1 MYVIMKRKKG
11 VFMKKGLGILKL
23 IACVAVAVI
32 AAVYYYIQLPAINIH
47 SPGFWKFII
56 FIMII
61 ATMAVWIMNHDKSKE
76 GRQFVNKM
84 AAKDYIF
91 DFKTRSGALIFKLVG
106 GVTILLV
113 VIYFVGNILSSPII
127 NASKYQ
133 KLLTVETRNFTD
145 DIKEVSYDKI
155 PLLDKDSAS
164 IIGTRVM
171 GTMVDMVSQ
180 YEVDD
185 MYSQINYKEKPVRVT
200 PLRYGNLIKWFTNH
214 RNGIPA
220 YIRIDMTTQEAE
232 CVRLSEGIKYSESDH
247 FSRYIYR
254 HLRFAYPTYIFD
266 DINFEIDDNGTPYW
280 VCPVKKYNIGLFG
293 GQTVGRVVLC
303 NAITG
308 EMTDYDVKDVP
319 TWVDKVY
326 SAELLIDLYDY
337 NGSLKH
343 GFINSVLSQKDCLK
357 TTDGYNYIAL
367 EDDVWV
373 YTGITSVGQDNS
385 NVGFVLMNQRTMET
399 RYYEVSGAEEYSAM
413 DSAKGRVQNL
423 GYTATFP
430 LIINVSSQPTYFMA
444 LKDGAG
450 LVKSYA
456 MLNIEKYQNV
466 AIGDSVLQCE
476 SNYIQ
481 LLKDNGIVDE
491 TQTEI
496 VDTKNI
502 QGVITK
508 IMPVVVD
515 GNSHMYFMLEG
526 SSSIYDADVS
536 KYVDIIRY
544 EAGMNISIQ
553 YTESTEEKALNTVTG
568 IVSQIAGKN

>member
-1 MYVIMKRKKG
+1 MQAGIIKIGRRLVL
-11 VFMKKGLGILKL
+11 KKGLKGLK
-23 IACVAVAVI
+23 AVAFVVVAAI
-32 AAVYYYIQLPAINIH
+32 AALYYYIELPAINIH

-56 FIMII
+56 FVMLIV
-61 ATMAVWIMNHDKSKE
+61 TVEVWLMNHRKAAGGGRYRGNISAKE
-76 GRQFVNKM
+76 F
-84 AAKDYIF
+84 F
-91 DFKTRSGALIFKLVG
+91 SDFKTRAGSVLFKTAFVCT
-106 GVTILLV
+106 VILV
-113 VIYFVGNILSSPII
+113 VLYVAGNILSSPVI

-133 KLLTVETRNFTD
+133 QLLKVETRNFTD

-214 RNGIPA
+214 KNGIPA

-232 CVRLSEGIKYSESDH
+232 CVRLTEGIKYSKSDH

-303 NAITG
+303 NAVTG
-308 EMTDYDVKDVP
+308 EMTDYSVDEVP

-326 SAELLIDLYDY
+326 SAELLINLYDY

-430 LIINVSSQPTYFMA
+430 LIINISGQPTYFMA

-476 SNYIQ
+476 SNYIK
-481 LLKDNGIVDE
+481 LLKDNGIVEEQQPEVKE
-491 TQTEI
+491 TKKVKDI
-496 VDTKNI
+496 I
-502 QGVITK
+502 SK
-508 IMPVVVD
+508 IMPVVID
-515 GNSHMYFMLEG
+515 GNTHMYIML
-526 SSSIYDADVS
+526 SQSDSIYDVDVS
-536 KYVDIIRY
+536 KYVDIIKY
-544 EAGMNISIQ
+544 SEGMEITLE
-553 YTESTEEKALNTVTG
+553 YTMDSQLNKVVG
-568 IVSQIAGKN
+568 IIK

>member
-1 MYVIMKRKKG
+1 
-11 VFMKKGLGILKL
+11 MKKGFGIFKAITL
-23 IACVAVAVI
+23 VAVFII
-32 AAVYYYIQLPAINIH
+32 AAVYYYIELPAINIH

-56 FIMII
+56 FVMII
-61 ATMAVWIMNHDKSKE
+61 VTMAVWFMHHKRMKGGRMFIDNNTVKE
-76 GRQFVNKM
+76 FF
-84 AAKDYIF
+84 F
-91 DFKTRSGALIFKLVG
+91 DFKTGTGAILFKIVSGCTLLLI
-106 GVTILLV
+106 V
-113 VIYFVGNILSSPII
+113 VYIVGNILSSPII

-180 YEVDD
+180 YEVDN
-185 MYSQINYKEKPVRVT
+185 MYSQINYKEKPIRVT
-200 PLRYGNLIKWFTNH
+200 PLRYGNLIKWFANH
-214 RNGIPA
+214 KNGIPA

-247 FSRYIYR
+247 FSRNIYR

-308 EMTDYDVKDVP
+308 EMVDYAVEEVP

-326 SAELLIDLYDY
+326 SAELLIELYDY

-385 NVGFVLMNQRTMET
+385 NVGFVLMNQRTMQT

-413 DSAKGRVQNL
+413 DSAEGRVQNL
-423 GYTATFP
+423 GYDATFP
-430 LIINVSSQPTYFMA
+430 LIINVSGQPTYFMA

-450 LVKSYA
+450 LVKCYA

-491 TQTEI
+491 PLPE
-496 VDTKNI
+496 TKEVKKI
-502 QGVITK
+502 QGVISK
-508 IMPVVVD
+508 IMPVVID
-515 GNSHMYFMLEG
+515 GNSHIYLMLEG
-526 SSSIYDADVS
+526 SDNIYDVDVS
-536 KYVDIIRY
+536 QYVDIIRY
-544 EAGMNISIQ
+544 SPGMDISLE
-553 YTESTEEKALNTVTG
+553 YTEGNPLNIVTKLNKF
-568 IVSQIAGKN
+568 Q

>member
-1 MYVIMKRKKG
+1 MQAGIIKIGRRLVL
-11 VFMKKGLGILKL
+11 KKGLKGLK
-23 IACVAVAVI
+23 AVAFVVVAAI
-32 AAVYYYIQLPAINIH
+32 AVLYYYIELPAINIH

-56 FIMII
+56 FVMLIV
-61 ATMAVWIMNHDKSKE
+61 TVEVWLMNHRKAAGGGRYRGNISAKE
-76 GRQFVNKM
+76 F
-84 AAKDYIF
+84 F
-91 DFKTRSGALIFKLVG
+91 SDFKTQAGSVLFKTAFVCT
-106 GVTILLV
+106 VILV
-113 VIYFVGNILSSPII
+113 VLYVAGNILSSPVI

-133 KLLTVETRNFTD
+133 QLLKVETRNFTD

-214 RNGIPA
+214 KNGIPA

-232 CVRLSEGIKYSESDH
+232 CVRLTEGIKYSKSDH

-303 NAITG
+303 NAVTG
-308 EMTDYDVKDVP
+308 EMTDYSVDEVP

-326 SAELLIDLYDY
+326 SAELLINLYDY

-430 LIINVSSQPTYFMA
+430 LIINISGQPTYFMA

-476 SNYIQ
+476 SNYIK
-481 LLKDNGIVDE
+481 LLKDNGIVEEQQPEVKE
-491 TQTEI
+491 TKKVKDI
-496 VDTKNI
+496 I
-502 QGVITK
+502 SK
-508 IMPVVVD
+508 IMPVVID
-515 GNSHMYFMLEG
+515 GNTHMYIML
-526 SSSIYDADVS
+526 SQNDSIYDVDVS
-536 KYVDIIRY
+536 KYVDIIKY
-544 EAGMNISIQ
+544 SEGMEITLE
-553 YTESTEEKALNTVTG
+553 YTMDSQLNKVVG
-568 IVSQIAGKN
+568 IIK

>member
-1 MYVIMKRKKG
+1 MQAGIIKIGRRLVL
-11 VFMKKGLGILKL
+11 KKGLKGLK
-23 IACVAVAVI
+23 AVAFVVVAAI
-32 AAVYYYIQLPAINIH
+32 AALYYYIELPAVNIH

-56 FIMII
+56 FVMLIV
-61 ATMAVWIMNHDKSKE
+61 TVEVWLMNHRKAAGGGRYRGNISAKE
-76 GRQFVNKM
+76 F
-84 AAKDYIF
+84 F
-91 DFKTRSGALIFKLVG
+91 SDFKTQAGSVLFKTAFVCT
-106 GVTILLV
+106 VILV
-113 VIYFVGNILSSPII
+113 VLYVAGNILSSPVI

-133 KLLTVETRNFTD
+133 QLLKVETRNFTD

-214 RNGIPA
+214 KNGIPA

-232 CVRLSEGIKYSESDH
+232 CVRLTEGIKYSKSDH

-303 NAITG
+303 NAVTG
-308 EMTDYDVKDVP
+308 EMTDYSVDEVP

-326 SAELLIDLYDY
+326 SAELLINLYDY

-430 LIINVSSQPTYFMA
+430 LIINISGQPTYFMA

-476 SNYIQ
+476 SNYIK
-481 LLKDNGIVDE
+481 LLKDNGIVEEQQPEVKE
-491 TQTEI
+491 TKKVKDI
-496 VDTKNI
+496 I
-502 QGVITK
+502 SK
-508 IMPVVVD
+508 IMPVVID
-515 GNSHMYFMLEG
+515 GNTHMYIML
-526 SSSIYDADVS
+526 SQNDSIYDVDVS
-536 KYVDIIRY
+536 KYVDIIKY
-544 EAGMNISIQ
+544 SEGMEITLE
-553 YTESTEEKALNTVTG
+553 YTMDSQLNKVVG
-568 IVSQIAGKN
+568 IIK

>member
-1 MYVIMKRKKG
+1 
-11 VFMKKGLGILKL
+11 MKKGLKGLK
-23 IACVAVAVI
+23 AVAFVVVAAI
-32 AAVYYYIQLPAINIH
+32 AALYYYIELPAINIH

-56 FIMII
+56 FVMLIV
-61 ATMAVWIMNHDKSKE
+61 TVEVWLMNHRKAAGGGRYRGNISAKE
-76 GRQFVNKM
+76 F
-84 AAKDYIF
+84 F
-91 DFKTRSGALIFKLVG
+91 SDFKTQAGSVLFKIAFVCT
-106 GVTILLV
+106 VILV
-113 VIYFVGNILSSPII
+113 VLYVAGNILSSPVI

-133 KLLTVETRNFTD
+133 QLLTVETRNFTD

-214 RNGIPA
+214 KNGIPA

-232 CVRLSEGIKYSESDH
+232 CVRLTEGIKYSKSDH

-303 NAITG
+303 NAVTG
-308 EMTDYDVKDVP
+308 EMTDYSVDEVP

-326 SAELLIDLYDY
+326 SAELLINLYDY

-430 LIINVSSQPTYFMA
+430 LIINISGQPTYFMA

-476 SNYIQ
+476 SNYIK
-481 LLKDNGIVDE
+481 LLKDNGIVEEQQPEVKE
-491 TQTEI
+491 TKKVKDI
-496 VDTKNI
+496 I
-502 QGVITK
+502 SK
-508 IMPVVVD
+508 IIPVVID
-515 GNSHMYFMLEG
+515 GNTHMYIML
-526 SSSIYDADVS
+526 SQSDSIYDVDVS

-544 EAGMNISIQ
+544 SEGMEITLE
-553 YTESTEEKALNTVTG
+553 YTMDYQLNEVVG
-568 IVSQIAGKN
+568 IIK

>member
-1 MYVIMKRKKG
+1 MQAGIIKIGRRLVL
-11 VFMKKGLGILKL
+11 KKGLKGLK
-23 IACVAVAVI
+23 AVAFVVVAAI
-32 AAVYYYIQLPAINIH
+32 AALYYYIELPAINIH

-56 FIMII
+56 FVMLIV
-61 ATMAVWIMNHDKSKE
+61 TVEVWLMNHRKAAGGGRYRGNISAKE
-76 GRQFVNKM
+76 F
-84 AAKDYIF
+84 F
-91 DFKTRSGALIFKLVG
+91 SDFKTQAGSVLFKTAFVCT
-106 GVTILLV
+106 VILV
-113 VIYFVGNILSSPII
+113 VLYVAGNILSSPVI

-133 KLLTVETRNFTD
+133 QLLKVETRNFTD

-214 RNGIPA
+214 KNGIPA

-232 CVRLSEGIKYSESDH
+232 CVRLTEGIKYSKSDH

-303 NAITG
+303 NAVTG
-308 EMTDYDVKDVP
+308 EMTDYSVDEVP

-326 SAELLIDLYDY
+326 SAELLINLYDY

-430 LIINVSSQPTYFMA
+430 LIINISGPPTYFMA

-476 SNYIQ
+476 SNYIK
-481 LLKDNGIVDE
+481 LLKDNGIVEEQQPEVKE
-491 TQTEI
+491 TKKVKDI
-496 VDTKNI
+496 I
-502 QGVITK
+502 SK
-508 IMPVVVD
+508 IMPVVID
-515 GNSHMYFMLEG
+515 GNTHMYIML
-526 SSSIYDADVS
+526 SQNDSIYDVDVS

-544 EAGMNISIQ
+544 SEGMEITLE
-553 YTESTEEKALNTVTG
+553 YTMDSQLNKVVG
-568 IVSQIAGKN
+568 IIK

>member
-1 MYVIMKRKKG
+1 
-11 VFMKKGLGILKL
+11 MKKVSNGLKL
-23 IACVAVAVI
+23 IMAFVVI
-32 AAVYYYIQLPAINIH
+32 VVAAVYYYIKLPAINIH
-47 SPGFWKFII
+47 SQGFWGFII
-56 FIMII
+56 FVMII
-61 ATMAVWIMNHDKSKE
+61 ITIAQWIMNHKE
-76 GRQFVNKM
+76 GSTRY
-84 AAKDYIF
+84 KDINNNTIKVPHF
-91 DFKTRSGALIFKLVG
+91 EFKTKAGSIIFKVLLN
-106 GVTILLV
+106 VTIAFV
-113 VIYFVGNILSSPII
+113 VVYVVGNVLSSPII
-127 NASKYQ
+127 NAAKYRN
-133 KLLTVETRNFTD
+133 LLTVENRSFTD
-145 DIKEVSYDKI
+145 DIREVSYDQI
-155 PLLDKDSAS
+155 PLLDKESAS

-180 YEVDD
+180 YEVAD

-200 PLRYGNLIKWFTNH
+200 PLEYGNLIKWFANYKK
-214 RNGIPA
+214 GIPA

-232 CVRLSEGIKYSESDH
+232 CVRFSEGIKYSESDH

-266 DINFEIDDNGTPYW
+266 SINFEIDDEGTPYW
-280 VCPVKKYNIGLFG
+280 VCPVKKFNIGLFG

-303 NAITG
+303 NAVTG
-308 EMTDYDVKDVP
+308 EMTDYKVEDVP

-343 GFINSVLSQKDCLK
+343 GFINSILSQRDCLK

-423 GYTATFP
+423 GYKATFP
-430 LIINVSSQPTYFMA
+430 LLINVSGQPTYFMA
-444 LKDGAG
+444 LKDDAG
-450 LVKSYA
+450 LVKCYA

-481 LLKDNGIVDE
+481 LLKDNGIVDKS
-491 TQTEI
+491 TQEITNTES
-496 VDTKNI
+496 VT
-502 QGVITK
+502 GVISK
-508 IMPVVVD
+508 IMPVVAD
-515 GNSHMYFMLEG
+515 GNTHMYIMLDG
-526 SSSIYDADVS
+526 HNDIYDVNAADNI
-536 KYVDIIRY
+536 DIIRY
-544 EAGMNISIQ
+544 EAGMNIKLEYI
-553 YTESTEEKALNTVTG
+553 KAGNVNTVTSIIRNTDG
-568 IVSQIAGKN
+568 MGVSYKAVVPDNAVICY

>member
-1 MYVIMKRKKG
+1 
-11 VFMKKGLGILKL
+11 MKKGLKGLK
-23 IACVAVAVI
+23 AVAFVVVAAI
-32 AAVYYYIQLPAINIH
+32 AALYYYIELPAINIH

-56 FIMII
+56 FVMLIV
-61 ATMAVWIMNHDKSKE
+61 TVEVWLMNHRKAAGGGRYRGNISAKE
-76 GRQFVNKM
+76 F
-84 AAKDYIF
+84 F
-91 DFKTRSGALIFKLVG
+91 SDFKTQAGSVLFKTAFVCT
-106 GVTILLV
+106 VILV
-113 VIYFVGNILSSPII
+113 VLYVAGNILSSPVI

-133 KLLTVETRNFTD
+133 QLLKVETRNFTD

-214 RNGIPA
+214 NNGIPA

-232 CVRLSEGIKYSESDH
+232 CVRLTEGIKYSKSDH

-303 NAITG
+303 NAVTG
-308 EMTDYDVKDVP
+308 EMTDYSVDEVP

-326 SAELLIDLYDY
+326 SAELLINLYDY

-430 LIINVSSQPTYFMA
+430 LIINISGQPTYFMA

-476 SNYIQ
+476 SNYIK
-481 LLKDNGIVDE
+481 LLKDNGIVEEKQPEVKE
-491 TQTEI
+491 TKKVKDI
-496 VDTKNI
+496 I
-502 QGVITK
+502 SK
-508 IMPVVVD
+508 IMPVVID
-515 GNSHMYFMLEG
+515 GNTHMYIML
-526 SSSIYDADVS
+526 SQSDSIYDVDVS
-536 KYVDIIRY
+536 KYVDIIKY
-544 EAGMNISIQ
+544 SEGMEITLE
-553 YTESTEEKALNTVTG
+553 YTMDSQLNKVVG
-568 IVSQIAGKN
+568 IIK

>member
-1 MYVIMKRKKG
+1 MKSKKG

-47 SPGFWKFII
+47 SLGFWKFII

-544 EAGMNISIQ
+544 EEGMNISIQ

>member
-1 MYVIMKRKKG
+1 MQAGIIKIGRRLVL
-11 VFMKKGLGILKL
+11 KKGLKGLK
-23 IACVAVAVI
+23 AVAFVVV
-32 AAVYYYIQLPAINIH
+32 AAVAALYYYIELPAINIH

-56 FIMII
+56 FVMLIV
-61 ATMAVWIMNHDKSKE
+61 TVEVWLMNHRKAAGGGRYRGNISAKE
-76 GRQFVNKM
+76 F
-84 AAKDYIF
+84 F
-91 DFKTRSGALIFKLVG
+91 SDFKTQAGSVLFKTAFVCT
-106 GVTILLV
+106 VILV
-113 VIYFVGNILSSPII
+113 VLYVAGNILSSPVI

-133 KLLTVETRNFTD
+133 QLLKVETRNFTD

-214 RNGIPA
+214 KNGIPA

-232 CVRLSEGIKYSESDH
+232 CVRLTEGIKYSKSDH

-303 NAITG
+303 NAVTG
-308 EMTDYDVKDVP
+308 EMTDYSVDEVP

-326 SAELLIDLYDY
+326 SAELLIGLYDY

-430 LIINVSSQPTYFMA
+430 LIINISGQPTYFMA

-476 SNYIQ
+476 SNYIK
-481 LLKDNGIVDE
+481 LLKDNGIVEEQQPEVKE
-491 TQTEI
+491 TKKVKDI
-496 VDTKNI
+496 I
-502 QGVITK
+502 SK
-508 IMPVVVD
+508 IMPVVID
-515 GNSHMYFMLEG
+515 GNTHMYIML
-526 SSSIYDADVS
+526 SQNDSIYDLDVS
-536 KYVDIIRY
+536 KYVDIIKY
-544 EAGMNISIQ
+544 SEGMEITLE
-553 YTESTEEKALNTVTG
+553 YTMDSRLNKVVG
-568 IVSQIAGKN
+568 IIK

>member
-1 MYVIMKRKKG
+1 MP
-11 VFMKKGLGILKL
+11 
-23 IACVAVAVI
+23 
-32 AAVYYYIQLPAINIH
+32 VYYYIQLPAINIH

>member
-1 MYVIMKRKKG
+1 MQAGIIKIGRRLVL
-11 VFMKKGLGILKL
+11 KKGLKGLK
-23 IACVAVAVI
+23 AVAFVVVAAI
-32 AAVYYYIQLPAINIH
+32 AALYYYIELPAINIH

-56 FIMII
+56 FVMLIV
-61 ATMAVWIMNHDKSKE
+61 TVEVWLMNHRKAAGGGRYRGNISAKE
-76 GRQFVNKM
+76 LFS
-84 AAKDYIF
+84 
-91 DFKTRSGALIFKLVG
+91 DFKTQAGSVLFKIAFVCT
-106 GVTILLV
+106 VILV
-113 VIYFVGNILSSPII
+113 VLYVAGNILSSPVI

-133 KLLTVETRNFTD
+133 QLLKVETRNFTD

-214 RNGIPA
+214 KNGIPA

-232 CVRLSEGIKYSESDH
+232 CVRLTEGIKYSKSDH

-303 NAITG
+303 NAVTG
-308 EMTDYDVKDVP
+308 EMTDYSVDEVP

-430 LIINVSSQPTYFMA
+430 LIINISGQPTYFMA

-476 SNYIQ
+476 SNYIK
-481 LLKDNGIVDE
+481 LLKDNGIVEEQQPEVKE
-491 TQTEI
+491 TKKVKDI
-496 VDTKNI
+496 I
-502 QGVITK
+502 SK
-508 IMPVVVD
+508 IMPVVID
-515 GNSHMYFMLEG
+515 GNTHMYIML
-526 SSSIYDADVS
+526 SQSDSIYDVDVS

-544 EAGMNISIQ
+544 SEGMEITLE
-553 YTESTEEKALNTVTG
+553 YTMDSQLNKVVG
-568 IVSQIAGKN
+568 IIK

>member
-1 MYVIMKRKKG
+1 
-11 VFMKKGLGILKL
+11 MKKGLGILKL

-553 YTESTEEKALNTVTG
+553 YTG

>member
-1 MYVIMKRKKG
+1 MQAGIIKIGRRLVL
-11 VFMKKGLGILKL
+11 KKGLKGLK
-23 IACVAVAVI
+23 AVAFVVVAAI
-32 AAVYYYIQLPAINIH
+32 AALYYYIELPAINIH

-56 FIMII
+56 FVMLIV
-61 ATMAVWIMNHDKSKE
+61 TVEVWLMNHRKAAGGGRYRGNISAKE
-76 GRQFVNKM
+76 F
-84 AAKDYIF
+84 F
-91 DFKTRSGALIFKLVG
+91 SDFKTQAGSVLFKTAFVCT
-106 GVTILLV
+106 VILV
-113 VIYFVGNILSSPII
+113 VLYVAGNILSSPVI

-133 KLLTVETRNFTD
+133 QLLKVETRNFTD

-214 RNGIPA
+214 KNGIPA

-232 CVRLSEGIKYSESDH
+232 CVRLTEGIKYSKSDH

-303 NAITG
+303 NAVTG
-308 EMTDYDVKDVP
+308 EMTDYSVDEVP

-326 SAELLIDLYDY
+326 SAELLINLYDY

-430 LIINVSSQPTYFMA
+430 LIINISGQPTYFMA

-476 SNYIQ
+476 SNYIK
-481 LLKDNGIVDE
+481 LLKDNGIVEEQQPEVKE
-491 TQTEI
+491 TKKVKDI
-496 VDTKNI
+496 I
-502 QGVITK
+502 SK
-508 IMPVVVD
+508 IMPVVID
-515 GNSHMYFMLEG
+515 GNTHMYIML
-526 SSSIYDADVS
+526 SQSDSIYDVDVS
-536 KYVDIIRY
+536 KYVDIIKY
-544 EAGMNISIQ
+544 SEGMEITLE
-553 YTESTEEKALNTVTG
+553 YTMDSQLNKVVG
-568 IVSQIAGKN
+568 IIK

>member
-1 MYVIMKRKKG
+1 
-11 VFMKKGLGILKL
+11 MKKGLGILKL
-23 IACVAVAVI
+23 IACVAFAVI

>member
-1 MYVIMKRKKG
+1 
-11 VFMKKGLGILKL
+11 MKKGLKGLK
-23 IACVAVAVI
+23 AVAFVVVAAI
-32 AAVYYYIQLPAINIH
+32 AALYYYIELPAINIH
-47 SPGFWKFII
+47 SSGFWKFII
-56 FIMII
+56 FVMLIV
-61 ATMAVWIMNHDKSKE
+61 TVEVWLMNHRKAAGGGRYRGNISAKE
-76 GRQFVNKM
+76 F
-84 AAKDYIF
+84 F
-91 DFKTRSGALIFKLVG
+91 SDFKTQAGSVLFKTAFVCT
-106 GVTILLV
+106 VILV
-113 VIYFVGNILSSPII
+113 VLYVAGNILSSPVI

-133 KLLTVETRNFTD
+133 QLLKVETRNFTD

-214 RNGIPA
+214 KNGIPA

-232 CVRLSEGIKYSESDH
+232 CVRLTEGIKYSKSDH

-303 NAITG
+303 NAVTG
-308 EMTDYDVKDVP
+308 EMTDYSVDEVP

-326 SAELLIDLYDY
+326 SAELLIGLYDY

-430 LIINVSSQPTYFMA
+430 LIINISGQPTYFMA

-476 SNYIQ
+476 SNYIK
-481 LLKDNGIVDE
+481 LLKDNGIVEEQQPEVKE
-491 TQTEI
+491 TKKVKDI
-496 VDTKNI
+496 I
-502 QGVITK
+502 SK
-508 IMPVVVD
+508 IMPVVID
-515 GNSHMYFMLEG
+515 GNTHMYIML
-526 SSSIYDADVS
+526 SQSDSIYEVDVS
-536 KYVDIIRY
+536 KYVDIIKY
-544 EAGMNISIQ
+544 SEGMEITLE
-553 YTESTEEKALNTVTG
+553 YTMDSQLNKVVG
-568 IVSQIAGKN
+568 IIK

>member
-1 MYVIMKRKKG
+1 
-11 VFMKKGLGILKL
+11 MKKGLGILKL

-47 SPGFWKFII
+47 SLGFWKFII

-544 EAGMNISIQ
+544 EEGMNISIQ